1 MNPQVTTQLESPASS
16 PLQEEG
22 TNTQSLTFKRLAVF
36 NLATFGLYQFYWLYQ
51 NAKTLH
57 ERGVLKVLP
66 ELCLIGLLIPALNPF
81 IVFAQFRLNRKLA
94 YSNEIESELSPLAAT
109 TIFIVSNCMLAM
121 NLWQGVTHNEPTH
134 HVALLFAS
142 MIFYLVLTTG
152 VIWSQQKILNQV

>member
-1 MNPQVTTQLESPASS
+1 MNPQLTTQLESPASS
-16 PLQEEG
+16 PLQEKG
-22 TNTQSLTFKRLAVF
+22 ACTQSLTLKRLAVL
-36 NLATFGLYQFYWLYQ
+36 NLATFGLYQFYWLFQ

-57 ERGVLKVLP
+57 DRGVLKVLP
-66 ELCLIGLLIPALNPF
+66 ELCLIGLLIPILNPLV
-81 IVFAQFRLNRKLA
+81 VFTQFRLNRKLA
-94 YSNEIESELSPLAAT
+94 YSNEIQCELSPLAAT
-109 TIFIVSNCMLAM
+109 SILTVSNCMLAM